1 MFTKRS
7 EGVNVNMGR
16 RITWSECPAHVC
28 VPRTTVAG
36 GAKGFEP
43 AMAESFPLDEFLDV
57 AVDAAKIAGEV
68 IRKAFYR
75 TKRPEHKGQV
85 DLVTETDKACEE
97 LVFNH
102 LKHSFPNHRFIGEE
116 TSAAFGTDELT
127 AEPTWIIDPID
138 GTTNF
143 VHGFPFVCI
152 SIGLTI
158 EKIPVLG
165 VVYNPIMGELFTGVH
180 GQGAFLNGD
189 PIKASSQTQLISALL
204 VTEDTTERDKPSV
217 DAITNRISKLLY
229 KVRSV
234 RMSGSLALDLC
245 GVACGRLDLCY
256 HIGFGGPWDVAA
268 AAVIIGEAGGLVF
281 DPSGGDLDIMSRRV
295 AASNGH
301 LKDALVDALKGSA

>member
-1 MFTKRS
+1 
-7 EGVNVNMGR
+7 
-16 RITWSECPAHVC
+16 
-28 VPRTTVAG
+28 
-36 GAKGFEP
+36 
-43 AMAESFPLDEFLDV
+43 MAESFPLDEFLDV
-57 AVDAAKIAGEV
+57 AVDASKIAGEV
-68 IRKAFYR
+68 IREAFYQ

-165 VVYNPIMGELFTGVH
+165 VVYNPIMG
-180 GQGAFLNGD
+180 
-189 PIKASSQTQLISALL
+189 
-204 VTEDTTERDKPSV
+204 EDTTERDKPSV